1 MYIHHVI
8 ECIEMFNHDKC
19 SLSFKEKKQQ
29 IRNILDTEQVRE
41 CIGVMD
47 RANSTYT
54 NLVFRGMKKN
64 SVNIVYNFSTL
75 YTGTIILIF
84 IINLYYLLF

>member
-1 MYIHHVI
+1 MYIHYVI
-8 ECIEMFNHDKC
+8 ECFDMFNHHKC
-19 SLSFKEKKQQ
+19 NLSLKEKKEQ

-41 CIGVMD
+41 CIDVMD

-64 SVNIVYNFSTL
+64 SANIVYNFSKL
-75 YTGTIILIF
+75 KK
-84 IINLYYLLF
+84 LLK